1 MTLKQTLRALGA
13 VVLEEAERN
22 PDFAQRLLSALG
34 AGDELPGAKTQEK
47 PVPAT
52 KRRRTR
58 AAAVVDPMAVLA
70 DHGEDALRRELQLLT
85 LDKLLDIVAE
95 FAMDPS
101 KLVMKWKRP
110 ERVVDHIVDNAKR
123 RSVKGDAFRA

>member
-1 MTLKQTLRALGA
+1 MNLKKTLRALGA

-22 PDFAQRLLSALG
+22 PEFAQRLARAIGEFEELKNSADPQL
-34 AGDELPGAKTQEK
+34 LPK
-47 PVPAT
+47 
-52 KRRRTR
+52 KRSRTR
-58 AAAVVDPMAVLA
+58 AAAVVDPIAVLA
-70 DHGEDALRRELQLLT
+70 ENGEEMLRRELQPLP

-101 KLVMKWKRP
+101 KLVMKWKSP
-110 ERVVDHIVDNAKR
+110 DRVIDHIVESAKR